1 MKNINKVLDI
11 LEQTYPD
18 AKCELDYTT
27 PFELLVATI
36 LSAQCTDVRVNKVT
50 SEMFKKYN
58 TPKDFSKLS
67 IDEISEEIKSCGL
80 YKSKAEKIKLTSE
93 KICNEYKP
101 IKDNLIQMLNEVQ
114 EHYGYVPMNAQKVL
128 SEFLNVPMAEIY
140 GVVTFYSRF
149 TLKPKGKYNIA
160 VCLGTAC
167 FVKGSQKIMDRLKER
182 LKIEPGET
190 TKDGMFSIEET
201 RCVGACGLAPVFTVN
216 GEVYGKATVQ
226 KLDQVLDSLQN
237 QKGGE

>member
-1 MKNINKVLDI
+1 MEENTIKSQNNQI
-11 LEQTYPD
+11 
-18 AKCELDYTT
+18 KCECKCGRN
-27 PFELLVATI
+27 
-36 LSAQCTDVRVNKVT
+36 Q
-50 SEMFKKYN
+50 
-58 TPKDFSKLS
+58 KDEFLEKL
-67 IDEISEEIKSCGL
+67 
-80 YKSKAEKIKLTSE
+80 
-93 KICNEYKP
+93 CNEYQP

-114 EHYGYVPMNAQKVL
+114 EHYGYIPMNAQKVL
-128 SEFLNVPMAEIY
+128 ADFLNISMAEVY

-182 LKIEPGET
+182 LKIEAGET
-190 TKDGMFSIEET
+190 TKDGKFSIEET

-226 KLDQVLDSLQN
+226 KLDQVLDELGN
-237 QKGGE
+237 K